1 MKYQKA
7 DMNSRQDVMREPI
20 ENPVGTLKE
29 YLERSDINGGQAVYK
44 FSEYRDGFV
53 CIASALGKQST
64 SRSWLRKKSAKEE
77 AAEELLYL
85 LTGQEET
92 TDRSPV
98 DSSQSTLAHKQSMI
112 AWHLNEAQ
120 RILAEC
126 RNL

>member
-1 MKYQKA
+1 MKYQKVG
-7 DMNSRQDVMREPI
+7 MNPCQDVMKELI

-29 YLERSDINGGQAVYK
+29 YLERSDINGGQAVYR

-85 LTGQEET
+85 LTGQAEADEQT
-92 TDRSPV
+92 SV
-98 DSSQSTLAHKQSMI
+98 NSSQSTLAHKQSMI

>member
-1 MKYQKA
+1 
-7 DMNSRQDVMREPI
+7 MRESI

-53 CIASALGKQST
+53 CIASALGQQST
-64 SRSWLRKKSAKEE
+64 SCSWPRKKLAKDE
-77 AAEELLYL
+77 AAEELFFL
-85 LTGQEET
+85 LTDQEET
-92 TDRSPV
+92 IEQSSV
-98 DSSQSTLAHKQSMI
+98 DSSQSSLAHKQSMI
-112 AWHLNEAQ
+112 AWHLSEAQ